1 MDEHN
6 QYSLV
11 LIFLSDPML
20 RKIIK
25 QIKLILSTY
34 PRRHLYLLLL
44 GIIFLISLVFFS
56 SLNLDSNPQREAL
69 ISKIPIEKL
78 DFDLDVEAGINN
90 SIQLKSAE
98 IKRNDSLFSILR
110 RLGIEEKN
118 IVDLVNSDRSNLLAQ
133 IKIGKTLEVGISL
146 SNEVI
151 FLNYIRDFKSGVRAE
166 KSGEVYKIEEY
177 ELNTEKYRVFKN
189 IEIKNSLYVDG
200 LKKGLPDSVIMDLV
214 YIFGWDIDF
223 VHDIR
228 PGDSYSLIYEEVFVN
243 GEKKLDGDILI
254 AEFINRDR
262 KYTAI
267 RYKLKNGFS
276 EYFSPEG
283 KNVKKA
289 FLRSPVKFS
298 YISSSY
304 NLKRRH
310 PILHKVRAH
319 TGVDY
324 AASRGTPVRTTGDGT
339 VVFADKKGG
348 YGNLVEIKHTEDY
361 STRYAHL
368 NKFHPKIKVGRKVKQ
383 SETIG
388 YVGKTGTATG
398 YHLHYEFRVNG
409 KHTNPVTVKLPN
421 AKPIHENDK
430 KSYGLHAKKILTDL
444 KNYQNLSF

>member
-1 MDEHN
+1 
-6 QYSLV
+6 
-11 LIFLSDPML
+11 ML
-20 RKIIK
+20 RKILK
-25 QIKLILSTY
+25 QIKLIFSSY
-34 PRRHLYLLLL
+34 PRRHLYLLLV
-44 GIIFLISLVFFS
+44 GIIFLISMTLFS
-56 SLNLDSNPQREAL
+56 NIKIDSNSPKEAL
-69 ISKIPIEKL
+69 FSQVSMEEL
-78 DFDLDVEAGINN
+78 DLESAVEAETSNFIK
-90 SIQLKSAE
+90 LKRAE
-98 IKRNDSLFSILR
+98 IKRNDSLFSILK

-118 IVDLVNSDRSNLLAQ
+118 IVTLVNSDRSNLLAQ
-133 IKIGKTLEVGISL
+133 IKIGKTLEVGISDF
-146 SNEVI
+146 NKVI
-151 FLNYIRDFKSGVRAE
+151 SLNYIKDFKSGVRAK
-166 KSGEVYKIEEY
+166 KSGEVYEIEEY

-189 IEIKNSLYVDG
+189 IEINNSLYVDG
-200 LKKGLPDSVIMDLV
+200 LKEGLPDSVIMDLV

-262 KYTAI
+262 THTAI
-267 RYKLKNGFS
+267 RYKLQNGFS
-276 EYFSPEG
+276 EYFSLEG
-283 KNVKKA
+283 RNVKKA

-310 PILHKVRAH
+310 PILHKIRAH

-368 NKFHPKIKVGRKVKQ
+368 NKFHSKIKVGKKVNQ

-388 YVGKTGTATG
+388 YVGRTGTATG
-398 YHLHYEFRVNG
+398 DHLHYEFRVNG
-409 KHTNPVTVKLPN
+409 KHTNPLTVKLPN

-430 KSYGLHAKKILTDL
+430 DSYGLHAKKILADL
-444 KNYQNLSF
+444 KKYQNLSF

>member
-1 MDEHN
+1 
-6 QYSLV
+6 
-11 LIFLSDPML
+11 ML
-20 RKIIK
+20 RKILK
-25 QIKLILSTY
+25 QIKLIFSSY
-34 PRRHLYLLLL
+34 PRRHLYLLLV
-44 GIIFLISLVFFS
+44 GVIFLISMTIFS
-56 SLNLDSNPQREAL
+56 SIEIDSNSPKEALFSQISMEELDLDSA
-69 ISKIPIEKL
+69 
-78 DFDLDVEAGINN
+78 VEAETFNFIK
-90 SIQLKSAE
+90 LKRAE
-98 IKRNDSLFSILR
+98 IKRNDSLFSILK

-118 IVDLVNSDRSNLLAQ
+118 IVTLVNSDRSNLLAQ
-133 IKIGKTLEVGISL
+133 IKIGKTLEVGIND
-146 SNEVI
+146 SNIVI
-151 FLNYIRDFKSGVRAE
+151 SLNYIKDFKSGVRAE
-166 KSGEVYKIEEY
+166 KSGEVYEIEEY

-189 IEIKNSLYVDG
+189 IEINNSLYVDG
-200 LKKGLPDSVIMDLV
+200 LKEGLPDSVIMDLV

-262 KYTAI
+262 THTAI
-267 RYKLKNGFS
+267 RYKLQNGFS
-276 EYFSPEG
+276 EYFSLEG
-283 KNVKKA
+283 RNVKKA

-310 PILHKVRAH
+310 PILHKIRAH

-324 AASRGTPVRTTGDGT
+324 AASRGTPVRATGDGT

-368 NKFHPKIKVGRKVKQ
+368 NKFHSKIKVGKKVTQ

-388 YVGKTGTATG
+388 YVGRTGTATG
-398 YHLHYEFRVNG
+398 DHLHYEFRVNG
-409 KHTNPVTVKLPN
+409 KHTNPLTVKLPN

-430 KSYGLHAKKILTDL
+430 DSYGLHAKKILADL
-444 KNYQNLSF
+444 KKYQNLSF

>member
-1 MDEHN
+1 
-6 QYSLV
+6 
-11 LIFLSDPML
+11 ML
-20 RKIIK
+20 RKILK
-25 QIKLILSTY
+25 QIKLIFSSY
-34 PRRHLYLLLL
+34 PRRHLYLLLV
-44 GIIFLISLVFFS
+44 GIIFLISMTLFS
-56 SLNLDSNPQREAL
+56 NIKIDSNSPKEALFSQVSMEELDLDSA
-69 ISKIPIEKL
+69 
-78 DFDLDVEAGINN
+78 VEAETSNFIK
-90 SIQLKSAE
+90 LKRAE
-98 IKRNDSLFSILR
+98 IKRNDSLFSILK

-118 IVDLVNSDRSNLLAQ
+118 IVTLVNSDRSNLLAQ
-133 IKIGKTLEVGISL
+133 IKIGKTLEVGISDF
-146 SNEVI
+146 NKVI
-151 FLNYIRDFKSGVRAE
+151 SLNYIKDFKSGVRAK
-166 KSGEVYKIEEY
+166 KSGEVYEIEEY

-189 IEIKNSLYVDG
+189 IEINNSLYVDG
-200 LKKGLPDSVIMDLV
+200 LKEGLPDSVIMDLV

-262 KYTAI
+262 THTAI
-267 RYKLKNGFS
+267 RYKLQNGFS
-276 EYFSPEG
+276 EYFSLEG
-283 KNVKKA
+283 RNVKKA

-310 PILHKVRAH
+310 PILHKIRAH

-368 NKFHPKIKVGRKVKQ
+368 NKFHSKIKVGGKVKQ

-388 YVGKTGTATG
+388 YVGRTGTATG
-398 YHLHYEFRVNG
+398 DHLHYEFRVNG
-409 KHTNPVTVKLPN
+409 KHTNPLTVKLPN

-430 KSYGLHAKKILTDL
+430 DSYGLYAEKILADL

>member
-1 MDEHN
+1 
-6 QYSLV
+6 
-11 LIFLSDPML
+11 ML
-20 RKIIK
+20 RKILK
-25 QIKLILSTY
+25 QIKLIFSSY
-34 PRRHLYLLLL
+34 PRRHLYLLLV
-44 GIIFLISLVFFS
+44 GVIFLISMTIFS
-56 SLNLDSNPQREAL
+56 SIKIDSNLPKEALFSQVSIEELDLDSAVGAETFNV
-69 ISKIPIEKL
+69 IKL
-78 DFDLDVEAGINN
+78 
-90 SIQLKSAE
+90 KRAE
-98 IKRNDSLFSILR
+98 IKRNDSLFSILK

-118 IVDLVNSDRSNLLAQ
+118 IVTLVNSDRSNLLAQ
-133 IKIGKTLEVGISL
+133 IKIGKTLEVGIND
-146 SNEVI
+146 SNIVI
-151 FLNYIRDFKSGVRAE
+151 SLNYIKDFKSGVRAE
-166 KSGEVYKIEEY
+166 KSGEVYEIEEY

-189 IEIKNSLYVDG
+189 IEINNSLYVDG
-200 LKKGLPDSVIMDLV
+200 LKEGLPDSVIMDLV

-262 KYTAI
+262 THTAI
-267 RYKLKNGFS
+267 RYKLQNGFS
-276 EYFSPEG
+276 EYFSLEG
-283 KNVKKA
+283 RNVKKA

-310 PILHKVRAH
+310 PILHKIRAH

-368 NKFHPKIKVGRKVKQ
+368 NKFHSKIKVGKKVTQ

-388 YVGKTGTATG
+388 YVGRTGTATG
-398 YHLHYEFRVNG
+398 DHLHYEFRVNG
-409 KHTNPVTVKLPN
+409 KHTNPLTVKLPN

-430 KSYGLHAKKILTDL
+430 ESYGLHAKKILADL
-444 KNYQNLSF
+444 KKYQNLSF

>member
-1 MDEHN
+1 
-6 QYSLV
+6 
-11 LIFLSDPML
+11 ML
-20 RKIIK
+20 RKILK
-25 QIKLILSTY
+25 QIKLIFSSY
-34 PRRHLYLLLL
+34 PRRHLYLLLV
-44 GIIFLISLVFFS
+44 GVIFLISMTIFS
-56 SLNLDSNPQREAL
+56 SIKIDSNSPKEALFSQISMEELDLDSA
-69 ISKIPIEKL
+69 
-78 DFDLDVEAGINN
+78 VEAETFNFIK
-90 SIQLKSAE
+90 LKREE
-98 IKRNDSLFSILR
+98 IKRNDSLFSILK

-118 IVDLVNSDRSNLLAQ
+118 IVTLVNSDRSNLLAQ
-133 IKIGKTLEVGISL
+133 IKIGKTLEVGIND
-146 SNEVI
+146 SNIVI
-151 FLNYIRDFKSGVRAE
+151 SLNYIKDFKSGVRAE
-166 KSGEVYKIEEY
+166 KSGEVYEIEEY

-189 IEIKNSLYVDG
+189 IEINNSLYVDG
-200 LKKGLPDSVIMDLV
+200 IKEGLPDSVIMDLV

-262 KYTAI
+262 THTAI
-267 RYKLKNGFS
+267 RYKLQNGFS
-276 EYFSPEG
+276 EYFSLEG
-283 KNVKKA
+283 RNVKKA

-339 VVFADKKGG
+339 VVFVGKKGG

-368 NKFHPKIKVGRKVKQ
+368 NKFHSKIKVGGKVKQ
-383 SETIG
+383 SDTIG
-388 YVGKTGTATG
+388 YVGRTGTATG
-398 YHLHYEFRVNG
+398 DHLHYEFRVNG

-430 KSYGLHAKKILTDL
+430 DSYGLHAKEILADL
-444 KNYQNLSF
+444 KKYQNLSF

>member
-1 MDEHN
+1 
-6 QYSLV
+6 
-11 LIFLSDPML
+11 ML
-20 RKIIK
+20 RKILK
-25 QIKLILSTY
+25 QIKLIFSSY
-34 PRRHLYLLLL
+34 PRRHLYLLLV
-44 GIIFLISLVFFS
+44 GIIFLISMTIFS
-56 SLNLDSNPQREAL
+56 SIKIDSNSPKEALFSQVSMEELDLDSAVGAETFNV
-69 ISKIPIEKL
+69 IKL
-78 DFDLDVEAGINN
+78 
-90 SIQLKSAE
+90 KRAE
-98 IKRNDSLFSILR
+98 IKRNDSLFSILK
-110 RLGIEEKN
+110 RLGIGEKN
-118 IVDLVNSDRSNLLAQ
+118 IVNLVNSDRSNLLAQ
-133 IKIGKTLEVGISL
+133 IKIGKTLEVGIND
-146 SNEVI
+146 SNIVI
-151 FLNYIRDFKSGVRAE
+151 SLNYIKDFKSGVRAE
-166 KSGEVYKIEEY
+166 KRGEVYEIEEY

-189 IEIKNSLYVDG
+189 IEINNSLYADG
-200 LKKGLPDSVIMDLV
+200 IKEALPDSVIMDLV

-262 KYTAI
+262 THTAI
-267 RYKLKNGFS
+267 RYKLQNGFS
-276 EYFSPEG
+276 EYFSLEG
-283 KNVKKA
+283 RNVKKA
-289 FLRSPVKFS
+289 FLRSPVEFS

-339 VVFADKKGG
+339 VVFVGKKGG

-368 NKFHPKIKVGRKVKQ
+368 NKFHSKIKVGKKVKQ

-388 YVGKTGTATG
+388 YVGRTGTATG
-398 YHLHYEFRVNG
+398 DHLHYEFRVNG

-430 KSYGLHAKKILTDL
+430 DSYDLHAKKIIADL
-444 KNYQNLSF
+444 KKYQNLSF

>member
-1 MDEHN
+1 
-6 QYSLV
+6 
-11 LIFLSDPML
+11 ML
-20 RKIIK
+20 KKILK
-25 QIKLILSTY
+25 QIKLIFFSY
-34 PRRHLYLLLL
+34 PRRHLYLLLV
-44 GIIFLISLVFFS
+44 GIIFLISMTLFS
-56 SLNLDSNPQREAL
+56 NIKIDSNSPKEAL
-69 ISKIPIEKL
+69 FSQVSMEEL
-78 DFDLDVEAGINN
+78 DLESAVEAETSNFIK
-90 SIQLKSAE
+90 LKRAE
-98 IKRNDSLFSILR
+98 IKRNDSLFSILK

-118 IVDLVNSDRSNLLAQ
+118 IVTLVNSDRSNLLAQ
-133 IKIGKTLEVGISL
+133 IKIGKTLEVGISDF
-146 SNEVI
+146 NKVI
-151 FLNYIRDFKSGVRAE
+151 SLNYIKDFKSGVRAK
-166 KSGEVYKIEEY
+166 KSGEVYEIEEY

-189 IEIKNSLYVDG
+189 IEINNSLYVDG
-200 LKKGLPDSVIMDLV
+200 LKEGLPDSVIMDLV

-262 KYTAI
+262 THTAI
-267 RYKLKNGFS
+267 RYKLQNGFS
-276 EYFSPEG
+276 EYFSLEG
-283 KNVKKA
+283 RNVKKA

-310 PILHKVRAH
+310 PILHKIRAH

-368 NKFHPKIKVGRKVKQ
+368 NKFHSKIKVGGKVKQ

-388 YVGKTGTATG
+388 YVGRTGTATG
-398 YHLHYEFRVNG
+398 DHLHYEFRVNG
-409 KHTNPVTVKLPN
+409 KHTNPLTVKLPN

-430 KSYGLHAKKILTDL
+430 DSYGLYAEKILADL

>member
-1 MDEHN
+1 
-6 QYSLV
+6 
-11 LIFLSDPML
+11 ML
-20 RKIIK
+20 RKILK
-25 QIKLILSTY
+25 QIKLIFSSY
-34 PRRHLYLLLL
+34 PRRHLYLLLV
-44 GIIFLISLVFFS
+44 GVIFLISMTIFS
-56 SLNLDSNPQREAL
+56 SIKIDSNLPKEALFSPVSMEELDLDSA
-69 ISKIPIEKL
+69 
-78 DFDLDVEAGINN
+78 VEAETFNFIK
-90 SIQLKSAE
+90 LKREE
-98 IKRNDSLFSILR
+98 IKRNDSLFSILK

-118 IVDLVNSDRSNLLAQ
+118 IVTLVNSDRSNLLAQ
-133 IKIGKTLEVGISL
+133 IKIGKTLEVGIND
-146 SNEVI
+146 SNIVI
-151 FLNYIRDFKSGVRAE
+151 SLNYIKDFKSGVRAE
-166 KSGEVYKIEEY
+166 KSGEIYEIEEY

-189 IEIKNSLYVDG
+189 IEINNSLYVDG
-200 LKKGLPDSVIMDLV
+200 LKEGLPDSVIMDLV

-262 KYTAI
+262 THTAI
-267 RYKLKNGFS
+267 RYKLQNGFS
-276 EYFSPEG
+276 EYFSLEG
-283 KNVKKA
+283 GNVKKA

-310 PILHKVRAH
+310 PILHKIRAH

-368 NKFHPKIKVGRKVKQ
+368 NKFHSKIKVGKKVKQ

-388 YVGKTGTATG
+388 YVGRTGTATG
-398 YHLHYEFRVNG
+398 DHLHYEFRVNG
-409 KHTNPVTVKLPN
+409 KHTNPLTVKLPN

-430 KSYGLHAKKILTDL
+430 DSYGLHAKKILADL
-444 KNYQNLSF
+444 KKYQNLSF